1 MIMVDD
7 FSRFTRVYFLQHK
20 SGALS
25 KFIQFKQD
33 MEKEFGVPIKCLDTD
48 NGRDYM
54 SDQFQNYC
62 REHGIQRQMTCPKT
76 LQKMELLSVSWHI
89 LYLCAC
95 RSYMQRI
102 FQGNC
107 W

>member
-25 KFIQFKQD
+25 KFIQCKQD

-76 LQKMELLSVSWHI
+76 LQQNGVTERKLAHFTSMCLS
-89 LYLCAC
+89 
-95 RSYMQRI
+95 
-102 FQGNC
+102 
-107 W
+107 